1 MIPVGFFKAWAAS
14 AAFFLVIDAI
24 WLGLVAKSFY
34 RDQLGGLMADSVN
47 FPVAAIFY
55 VMFSAA
61 AVILA
66 SATALRTGGGLLDAA
81 LLGAILGFAAYG
93 TYDFTNLATLKNWP
107 VAVTAVDI
115 VWGTALTSAASAVG
129 FWVLRAVQGQS

>member
-1 MIPVGFFKAWAAS
+1 MIPAGFFKAWAAS
-14 AAFFLVIDAI
+14 AAFFLVVDAI
-24 WLGLVAKSFY
+24 WLGLVAKTFY
-34 RDQLGGLMADSVN
+34 RNQLGDLMADSVN

-115 VWGTALTSAASAVG
+115 AWGTALTAAASTVG

>member
-1 MIPVGFFKAWAAS
+1 MIPVGFVKAWAAS
-14 AAFFLVIDAI
+14 AAFFLLVDAI
-24 WLGLVAKSFY
+24 WLGLVARGFY
-34 RDQLGGLMADSVN
+34 RDQLGDLMADSVN

-55 VMFSAA
+55 IMFSAA

-66 SATALRTGGGLLDAA
+66 SATALRTGGGLTEAA

-129 FWVLRAVQGQS
+129 FWVLRAAQSQA

>member
-1 MIPVGFFKAWAAS
+1 MIPAGFLKAWAAS
-14 AAFFLVIDAI
+14 AAFFLVVDAI
-24 WLGLVAKSFY
+24 WLGLVAKGFY
-34 RDQLGGLMADSVN
+34 RDQLGGLMADQVN
-47 FPVAAIFY
+47 FPVAAVFY

-66 SATALRTGGGLLDAA
+66 SATALRTGGTVLDAA

-129 FWVLRAVQGQS
+129 FSVLRAVQGQG